1 MSAVPQILF
10 PTFIAELE
18 RPQDTPK
25 ALTVLAGMSG
35 FPFHRPS
42 SYGLPIP
49 IDRGLNSLPF
59 ALTQSTNAL
68 HRPLFTTTL
77 HQPLFIDHSLLTT
90 LHRPL
95 FTNYSAINPQQ
106 DSLADHSSSTYLTN
120 LPYTCTIQ
128 LRTLTKNEAQ
138 NLTLDAIIAMKL
150 ITSILSSLGIG
161 MLALSALAGGATI
174 PPTPTTLAAK
184 SHDSRSEKRDTPWKC
199 TKNRDGLEICKDG
212 SCVQGPRCGEHQIC
226 VIEGYPDTKSRCK
239 DL

>member
-1 MSAVPQILF
+1 MLGVRSVVKRCCIAYPNTPTIPCIYFPGTAWLLLHHRIRRTFGAAPSMSAVPQILF

-106 DSLADHSSSTYLTN
+106 DSLADHSSST
-120 LPYTCTIQ
+120 
-128 LRTLTKNEAQ
+128 
-138 NLTLDAIIAMKL
+138 
-150 ITSILSSLGIG
+150 
-161 MLALSALAGGATI
+161 
-174 PPTPTTLAAK
+174 
-184 SHDSRSEKRDTPWKC
+184 
-199 TKNRDGLEICKDG
+199 
-212 SCVQGPRCGEHQIC
+212 
-226 VIEGYPDTKSRCK
+226 
-239 DL
+239 

>member
-1 MSAVPQILF
+1 MAN
-10 PTFIAELE
+10 TA
-18 RPQDTPK
+18 PQDPTHFWSSTKYVSGTSNP
-25 ALTVLAGMSG
+25 LPHLHCRVGETAGYSQSSYSPCRYLR

-59 ALTQSTNAL
+59 ALTQSTNA
-68 HRPLFTTTL
+68 
-77 HQPLFIDHSLLTT
+77 

-161 MLALSALAGGATI
+161 MLALNALAGGATI

-212 SCVQGPRCGEHQIC
+212 SCVQGPRCGEHQISLQGPL
-226 VIEGYPDTKSRCK
+226 VRSVLVRQ
-239 DL
+239 